1 VSKNPN
7 FAKCIL
13 GTVVLALLFIATI
26 AYTHAPRSSAAALKS
41 TNHVMNKV
49 TTSRLTVGKTRGGT
63 LQVQDP
69 PAWDDVF
76 QIDGD
81 AADPDPANLP
91 DDWNDLNPGNVS
103 VLTSGSVTGPAGHAG
118 VATFVSDP
126 AIRTDLIYTGGGSK
140 DFLDITSWLNVAR
153 GTGPAKDDVEHAYA
167 AKYIDNVGTSVT
179 NPNFGHSVLVFGGD
193 RPTNNGDANIGF
205 WFFQNAVGIPN
216 PPNGTFAGTHA
227 NGDVFVLSAFSAGGG
242 NSTPRV
248 LVWVGNPSGTTTAA
262 QRCSAFDTP
271 GNPPSFIDPK
281 SDSSSFP
288 QGSLCDITLSHP
300 NAAFAI
306 TNNTDVQVSW
316 QYSNKDTKVTCTTA
330 PCTIPAPDFFE
341 GAIDLTDL
349 GLAALCFNSFLLES
363 RSSQDVDAVLKDFAL
378 GSFNTC
384 AGLTVT
390 KSASPTEAC
399 QGTPVSYT
407 YSVTNTGAV
416 PLDVSLLDDN
426 GTSGTTTDDFYVS
439 GLTSSGGACTIT
451 AASPPPGSIPTSTVA
466 AGATVSCTLSGV
478 TLGVGTTTNNVHAHG
493 VNTGFGSTADAD
505 ASATVIIDQSP
516 TCSMT
521 VSPAQVCA
529 GGSATFTANPTSGTG
544 PFTFLWDTGATTQS
558 ITVTN
563 ATSSVSHTVTITD
576 SKGCTTSCS
585 GSLIVNPN
593 PTCGIS
599 GPAQT
604 CEGTLGLTYSS
615 TGSNI
620 ATHSWSISGNGT
632 IVGSSTGSSVTVN
645 AGAFSNGSSFTLTDN
660 ITSTAGC
667 TSSCSTT
674 VAIKANPVVT
684 IGTVACSTGNSIT
697 LQANATVGGNAC
709 ADCTFVW
716 TKPDATTATG
726 SSLDVSAPGTYSVTA
741 TEVHN
746 GFASCTGTT
755 SKHVGLCA
763 P

>member
-1 VSKNPN
+1 MSKNPN
-7 FAKCIL
+7 FAKGIL
-13 GTVVLALLFIATI
+13 GTLVLALLFIATI
-26 AYTHAPRSSAAALKS
+26 AYTRAPRSSAAELKF
-41 TNHVMNKV
+41 TNLLNSLTNRRSNAGKIRPG
-49 TTSRLTVGKTRGGT
+49 TTLP
-63 LQVQDP
+63 QDP
-69 PAWDDVF
+69 PAWTDVF

-103 VLTSGSVTGPAGHAG
+103 VLTSGSVTGPAGHAA

-140 DFLDITSWLNVAR
+140 DFLDVTSWMNVQR
-153 GTGPAKDDVEHAYA
+153 GTTPAKDDVEHAYA
-167 AKYIDNVGTSVT
+167 AKYLDNVGSAIT

-193 RPTNNGDANIGF
+193 RPTSNGDANIGF
-205 WFFQNAVGIPN
+205 WFFQNSVGVTN
-216 PPNGTFAGTHA
+216 PQNGTFTGTHA
-227 NGDVFVLSAFSAGGG
+227 NGDVFVLSAFSSGGG
-242 NSTPRV
+242 TSTVRV

-271 GNPPSFIDPK
+271 GNPASFIDPK
-281 SDSSSFP
+281 STSSAFP

-300 NAAFAI
+300 NSATAI
-306 TNNTDVQVSW
+306 TNPADIQVSW
-316 QYSNKDTKVTCTTA
+316 QYTNKDTKETCTTA
-330 PCTIPAPDFFE
+330 PCTIPAQDFFE

-349 GLAALCFNSFLLES
+349 GLASLCFNSFLLES
-363 RSSQDVDAVLKDFAL
+363 RSSADVDAVLKDFAL
-378 GSFNTC
+378 GTFNTC
-384 AGLTVT
+384 ASLTVA
-390 KSASPTEAC
+390 KSATPTEAC
-399 QGTPVSYT
+399 NGTPVSYT

-416 PLDVSLLDDN
+416 DLDVNLLDDN
-426 GTSGTTTDDFYVS
+426 GTPGNANDDFYVS

-451 AASPPPGSIPTSTVA
+451 AASPPPNTIPTSSVP
-466 AGATVSCTLSGV
+466 AGGTVSCTLSGV
-478 TLGVGTTTNNVHAHG
+478 TLSPGTTTNKVHAHG
-493 VNTGFGSTADAD
+493 FASSFGSTADAD
-505 ASATVIIDQSP
+505 ASARVIIDPNP

-529 GGSATFTANPTSGTG
+529 GGSATFTANPTGGTA
-544 PFTFLWDTGATTQS
+544 PYTFLWDTGETTQS

-563 ATSSVSHTVTITD
+563 ATANVSHNVIITD
-576 SKGCTTSCS
+576 AKGCTTSCS
-585 GSLIVNPN
+585 GSLTVNPN

-604 CEGTLGLTYSS
+604 CEGSVGLTYTS

-620 ATHSWSISGNGT
+620 GTHHWTISGNGT
-632 IVGSSTGSSVTVN
+632 IVGSNTGSSVTVN
-645 AGAFSNGSSFTLTDN
+645 AGAFSSGSSFMLVDS

-667 TSSCSTT
+667 TSSCSTSVT
-674 VAIKANPVVT
+674 INPNPVVT

-697 LQANATVGGNAC
+697 LQASAMVGAASC

-716 TKPDATTATG
+716 TRPDSTTANG
-726 SSLDVSAPGTYSVTA
+726 PSLDVSAPGTYNVTA

-746 GFASCTGTT
+746 GAASCIGST